1 MSVEC
6 LVPRTELR
14 TCCLP
19 NSRPSSVLNLKPLS
33 SIARTPSP
41 TTESF
46 NSKKPRPSS
55 ERDAFASS
63 SENAVDA
70 IYGCGMSLDQ
80 NLAVVEKDE
89 IRLYSSGGSSFI
101 HVMQITRDDA
111 GSPEAVSPI
120 EAYGGG
126 EGRHRTS
133 NERTG
138 A

>member
-1 MSVEC
+1 
-6 LVPRTELR
+6 
-14 TCCLP
+14 
-19 NSRPSSVLNLKPLS
+19 
-33 SIARTPSP
+33 
-41 TTESF
+41 
-46 NSKKPRPSS
+46 
-55 ERDAFASS
+55 
-63 SENAVDA
+63 
-70 IYGCGMSLDQ
+70 MSLDQ

-101 HVMQITRDDA
+101 HVMRLQITRDDA

-126 EGRHRTS
+126 EGRHRAS

>member
-1 MSVEC
+1 M
-6 LVPRTELR
+6 
-14 TCCLP
+14 
-19 NSRPSSVLNLKPLS
+19 
-33 SIARTPSP
+33 
-41 TTESF
+41 
-46 NSKKPRPSS
+46 
-55 ERDAFASS
+55 
-63 SENAVDA
+63 
-70 IYGCGMSLDQ
+70 
-80 NLAVVEKDE
+80 VEKDE